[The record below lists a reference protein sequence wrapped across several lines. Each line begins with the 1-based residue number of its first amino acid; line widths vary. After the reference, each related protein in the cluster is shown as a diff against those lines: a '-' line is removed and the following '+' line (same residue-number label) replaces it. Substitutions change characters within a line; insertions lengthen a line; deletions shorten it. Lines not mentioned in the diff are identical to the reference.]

1 VAVPVSIFRL
11 LAAAHRSPDPRRPA
25 RDPAAGVR
33 RQRRDPGA
41 RRRLPRRGRRKAG
54 DLVVHLAPQHPAFLG
69 KEQKAMLEM
78 AEQVL
83 QHQLDS
89 QCPALAAWN
98 VVLDAHR

>member
-1 VAVPVSIFRL
+1 
-11 LAAAHRSPDPRRPA
+11 
-25 RDPAAGVR
+25 
-33 RQRRDPGA
+33 
-41 RRRLPRRGRRKAG
+41 
-54 DLVVHLAPQHPAFLG
+54 VVHLAPQHPAFLG